1 MPRDINECIEAE
13 RMAAEHTMR
22 AQQRLVSLLN
32 LAPDAIIAT
41 DSSRRIIVFNRSAER
56 IFGYSAAE
64 IMGCPLENLMPTRY
78 ASHHGKLV
86 TAFGQDFAP
95 VREMSGRSGIVGLRK
110 DGSEFPAEASISILR
125 EETGPIFFT
134 ILRDV
139 TEKKQIMQKLE
150 QLAMHDGLTGLPNR
164 TLFLDRLSRTRA
176 LAEREERLAA
186 LLFIDLDGFKRVND
200 TFGHSVGDDLLRT
213 IAKRLQEAVRRSDTV
228 ARLGGDEFAVIL
240 EQIRNEVSVSAIAET
255 IIDRVHEPVYLD
267 GNEVIVSASIGITIF
282 PLDAKSEK
290 ELMIDA
296 DRAMYRAKVS
306 GKNRFE
312 FTATAPAMIAAHHDR
327 LA

>member
-1 MPRDINECIEAE
+1 
-13 RMAAEHTMR
+13 MAAEHTMR
-22 AQQRLVSLLN
+22 AQKRLVSLLN

-86 TAFGQDFAP
+86 TAFGQDLAP

-213 IAKRLQEAVRRSDTV
+213 IAKRLQESVRRSDTV

-267 GNEVIVSASIGITIF
+267 GN
-282 PLDAKSEK
+282 
-290 ELMIDA
+290 
-296 DRAMYRAKVS
+296 
-306 GKNRFE
+306 
-312 FTATAPAMIAAHHDR
+312 
-327 LA
+327 